1 MRFFRNP
8 NINFMTSRKL
18 AFIFSGT
25 LILISIIS
33 LIIHG
38 GPHYSVDF
46 RGGTFMEIRFE
57 DKNDPDK
64 PIDIP
69 ISEVREVFSEFGL
82 GNAEIKHYGSN
93 QEISARTDVIQESDA
108 LMHSITDRLSQRFP
122 EYNVIEMRKETVGP
136 KVGKEL
142 VGAAILAIFWA
153 IIFILIYIMWRFELR
168 FGVGAVVALVHDVII
183 TVGVFSVLNLEISIA
198 IVAALL
204 TIVGYS
210 LNDTIV
216 VFDRIR
222 ENLKSLKRQVFEYDA
237 VVNRSINETLS
248 RTIVTSG
255 TTLLVVLVLYF
266 FGGEVIKDF
275 AFALICGIVIGTYSS
290 IYVASPV
297 LVEWETRKRIK
308 TGNKK

>member
-1 MRFFRNP
+1 MRFFHNS
-8 NINFMTSRKL
+8 NVNFMSTRKFSFL
-18 AFIFSGT
+18 FSGT
-25 LILISIIS
+25 LILVSIIS

-38 GPHYSVDF
+38 GPRYSVDF

-57 DKNDPDK
+57 DKTDPSK
-64 PIDIP
+64 ILNIE
-69 ISEVREVFSEFGL
+69 IGRVRDVFRRFGL
-82 GNAEIKHYGSN
+82 GEAE
-93 QEISARTDVIQESDA
+93 ARADVTENTDELMNELVQA
-108 LMHSITDRLSQRFP
+108 LSKEFP
-122 EYNVIEMRKETVGP
+122 NCNVIEMRKETVGP

-153 IIFILIYIMWRFELR
+153 IIFILIYIMWRFEFR
-168 FGVGAVVALVHDVII
+168 FGVGAVVALIHDVII
-183 TVGVFSVLNLEISIA
+183 TLGIFSILNKEISIA

-216 VFDRIR
+216 VYDRIR
-222 ENLKSLKRQVFEYDA
+222 ENLRALKRQSFDYA
-237 VVNRSINETLS
+237 VTINRSINETLS

-255 TTLLVVLVLYF
+255 TTLIVVLILFF

-275 AFALICGIVIGTYSS
+275 AFALLCGIVIGTYSS

-297 LVEWETRKRIK
+297 LVEWEERKKRRGGSK
-308 TGNKK
+308 R